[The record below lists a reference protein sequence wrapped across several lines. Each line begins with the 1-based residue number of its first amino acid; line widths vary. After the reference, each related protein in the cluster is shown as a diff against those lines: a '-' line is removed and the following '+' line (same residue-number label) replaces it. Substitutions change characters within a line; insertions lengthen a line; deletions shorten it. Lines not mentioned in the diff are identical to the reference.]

1 MSSSSSTSSVTPLQP
16 QKTITHV
23 IFDMD
28 GLILDTETLYEKAI
42 NSVTKRYGHEYPFEV
57 KMKTMGRI
65 GPEGSQIIIDELEL
79 PLTVDEYSRLV
90 DEEYR
95 KVFTEFVPLMPGAER
110 LIRHLHSHGIPI
122 AVATSSKAFAF
133 DLKTKHHPEL
143 FQLFHHIL
151 IASNDPEIVRGKP
164 DPQTFLVCA
173 RRFQPPV
180 LESQMSNVLV
190 FEDSVAGIQAANA
203 AGMQSVWVPDSRMPK
218 NSVQSSIVLKSLQEF
233 KPEQFGLPPFVE

>member
-1 MSSSSSTSSVTPLQP
+1 MIST
-16 QKTITHV
+16 I
-23 IFDMD
+23 
-28 GLILDTETLYEKAI
+28 DTETLYEKAI

-57 KMKTMGRI
+57 KSKFSYMIEFVIHFVMVFFHIVKTMGRI

-110 LIRHLHSHGIPI
+110 LIRHLHHHGIPI

-180 LESQMSNVLV
+180 SESQMSNVLV

-203 AGMQSVWVPDSRMPK
+203 AGMQSVWVPDPRMPK
-218 NSVQSSIVLKSLQEF
+218 NSVQSSLVLKSLQEF